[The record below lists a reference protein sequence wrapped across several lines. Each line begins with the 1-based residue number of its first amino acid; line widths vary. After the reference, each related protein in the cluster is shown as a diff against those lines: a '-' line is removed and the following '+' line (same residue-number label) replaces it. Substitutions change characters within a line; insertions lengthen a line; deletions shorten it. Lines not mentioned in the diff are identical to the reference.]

1 MESNF
6 DKTSKAYKA
15 NNKSKVLEKLRKSII
30 SEQTN
35 NKESAMNI
43 DVKKLP
49 EEAENPNEAAKLI
62 KKMDKMIKISKNDIL
77 IIAYKQGKI
86 FRKFKTNN
94 RFISAVSAF
103 KISKA
108 TISFKIAIV
117 DFIGKYPRMEKS
129 CISLYNLKNNFKII
143 KEVCQENASEFQY

>member
-1 MESNF
+1 MLKNC
-6 DKTSKAYKA
+6 
-15 NNKSKVLEKLRKSII
+15 R
-30 SEQTN
+30 
-35 NKESAMNI
+35 
-43 DVKKLP
+43 KKLKTRMKP
-49 EEAENPNEAAKLI
+49 
-62 KKMDKMIKISKNDIL
+62 KMDKMIKISKNDIL

-108 TISFKIAIV
+108 TITFKIAIV